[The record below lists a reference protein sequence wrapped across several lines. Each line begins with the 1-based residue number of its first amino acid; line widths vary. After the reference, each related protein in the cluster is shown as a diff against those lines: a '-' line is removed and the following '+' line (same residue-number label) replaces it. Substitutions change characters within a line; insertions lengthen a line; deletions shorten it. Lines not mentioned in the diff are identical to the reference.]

1 MQALRTT
8 RLVCETALDPGLPYY
23 GHWVYQMQMKWG
35 VPSTVLMRIRALFRP
50 STNGTEAE
58 WRASFA
64 SCRRAL
70 RQCGAYARSSH
81 TSKGT
86 AEREKE
92 LFVPRWWSE
101 AKGRARKGANVSM
114 ALYSEWLKPMA
125 DLWDNT
131 TDPDEFEAFCRPA
144 AQP

>member
-1 MQALRTT
+1 MRCWVCARVRGATT
-8 RLVCETALDPGLPYY
+8 GARIAGRAVP
-23 GHWVYQMQMKWG
+23 WG
-35 VPSTVLMRIRALFRP
+35 T
-50 STNGTEAE
+50 
-58 WRASFA
+58 SFA